1 MPQGVSSLVAE
12 ISRGKTTVLKEGSIT
27 FFPQFLLIIQS
38 TLFASFTCSVRPPNW
53 SSICFLPSCIVW
65 SWSALFISMMLY
77 FSWTIQ
83 HYKIYTCHRF
93 QFFALSVH
101 NLSWVLV
108 LCFKLVYLFN
118 WSWKVDSFIVYAI
131 VSASVGQMFVH
142 DVAHDLL
149 RLHIWSDNPNKI
161 LSMTGGPQFHHLLGQ
176 CILQILLIFLL
187 RLIFQETRNTFFY
200 LKWWSILLDYHLSV
214 NVFFKSP
221 QNTIVG
227 NFYCKIEP

>member
-118 WSWKVDSFIVYAI
+118 WSWKIDSFIVYTI
-131 VSASVGQMFVH
+131 VSVLAKCLFTMW
-142 DVAHDLL
+142 L
-149 RLHIWSDNPNKI
+149 
-161 LSMTGGPQFHHLLGQ
+161 MT
-176 CILQILLIFLL
+176 CYVYIYDQITP
-187 RLIFQETRNTFFY
+187 TRSCLWPAALNFTIY
-200 LKWWSILLDYHLSV
+200 LV
-214 NVFFKSP
+214 NVFYKFS
-221 QNTIVG
+221 
-227 NFYCKIEP
+227 